1 MASGGMYEEFC
12 LQLVGIWVIILIPLH
27 FYVRC
32 RIQQLKVFT
41 ILQLLLFVPLSTA
54 LCEFGYTLDQ
64 GAGGEPVAQY
74 QYVSPVILALS
85 MVSE

>member
-1 MASGGMYEEFC
+1 MLEEG
-12 LQLVGIWVIILIPLH
+12 LQN
-27 FYVRC
+27 YNM
-32 RIQQLKVFT
+32 KSY

-74 QYVSPVILALS
+74 QYVSPVVLALS